1 MRQLRNFVMM
11 MAAAAM
17 SLAINQPVSA
27 GLTFSTVY
35 EASVDAAAQSKIN
48 AILDGYS
55 ALFSDNVNVSLKFK
69 SSGAG
74 LGTSETYTFTQSY
87 QSFYN
92 ALVADASSAHDG
104 IAIAGLLPASVNNP
118 VNATPDIT
126 QGRAGWAAIGIN
138 IDVTGIPDY
147 YDGVIDLNLAEMNYD
162 RIAIDPLKYDLQAVT
177 QHEVNEVLGLI
188 SNNGQSDPRPIDLF
202 RYDSSGARTFTTA
215 GDDAYFSLDGTT
227 KLARFNQSK
236 DGDYGDFWSFAGG
249 NIPQVQDAFSTP
261 GATPNMN
268 AELVM
273 LDAVG
278 WNRIVAVPEP
288 SGLAI
293 LGFFAASL
301 SIIRSRR
308 NLR

>member
-92 ALVADASSAHDG
+92 ALVTDASSAHDG